1 MELEAT
7 YEDGRIYFATPVKLK
22 KSRLL
27 VRVIIE
33 DDAVEIEKEVV
44 HTGGEPE
51 PLLSKPLRERIQNIL
66 GPYAKERAG
75 ASISEDRQTLMDASM
90 EKHGQ

>member
-1 MELEAT
+1 MELKAT

-33 DDAVEIEKEVV
+33 DDAVEVEKGVI
-44 HTGGEPE
+44 HTRRE
-51 PLLSKPLRERIQNIL
+51 PLLRKPLRERIQSVL
-66 GPYAKERAG
+66 GPYARERAG
-75 ASISEDRQTLMDASM
+75 ASIGEDHQMLMDALM
-90 EKHGQ
+90 DKYGQ